1 MKLGDEKDTC
11 YKLRVKRT
19 RLGRLNAGT
28 PFEYKG
34 KLWIVVNRGDCGGKF
49 IRTLVGD
56 SHESCV
62 KPSAT
67 IVNHIMKSNKQKF

>member
-1 MKLGDEKDTC
+1 MKLGDEKDVEFIFRI
-11 YKLRVKRT
+11 KKT

-34 KLWIVVNRGDCGGKF
+34 KLWIVINRGDSGGKF

-67 IVNHIMKSNKQKF
+67 IVRHVVRSKKTK